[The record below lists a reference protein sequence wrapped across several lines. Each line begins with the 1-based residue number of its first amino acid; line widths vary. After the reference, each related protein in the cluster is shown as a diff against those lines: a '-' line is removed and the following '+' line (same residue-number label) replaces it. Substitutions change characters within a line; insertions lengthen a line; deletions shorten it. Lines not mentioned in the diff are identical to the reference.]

1 MNGSMTGRVFNN
13 RYQITDRVGIGGM
26 AEVYQA
32 QDRVLGRRVAIK
44 VMLPQYAADPEFT
57 RRFRQEAASAAN
69 LSSPYIVNV
78 YDWGQDD
85 GTYYIVMEY
94 VRGSDLKTAIQQR
107 GPITQRKAAE
117 IGSQVCQA
125 LSVAH
130 NQDIVHRDIKPQ
142 NIMIQPDGN
151 IKVMDFGIARA
162 KNSVGQRTSAVLGTA
177 HYISPEQAQGKDC
190 TATSDIYSL
199 GIVLYEATTGQ
210 LPFDGPDAIS
220 VATKQVNEYPKLP
233 SEINPEIDPALE
245 AIIMRALE
253 KDPNA
258 RFADAQEMKQALNDY
273 LAGRAGSGMAQQPTQ
288 FINYANP
295 GATTVMPVNATGG
308 MKPITSV
315 NPVVEADAKQ
325 GKKKGGKGRIIA
337 ILAVIAA
344 IAIAAFAFFNANSNE
359 VPVPDVE
366 GKTVS
371 KATEMLQD
379 AGFKV
384 GKQTETYSENVDK
397 GLVVGTN
404 PEGGKRAPKGSTV
417 DILVSQGAEEATVPD
432 LSDMTAQEA
441 QEALKKAGL
450 VGKAGTSEKS
460 DEVEK
465 GKVMSQ
471 DPQPGEKVALGTTV
485 TYVISL
491 GGEEVDVPNVVGSTE
506 ADATATLEAA
516 GFKVSVSSTESGS
529 VPDGCVARQNPGAGE
544 KAAKGDTVT
553 ITVKKGG
560 KHSVSA
566 SCSPA
571 EGGTISLSTSEVDD
585 GGGVNYTISVSPG
598 YTIASITDNYGGS
611 YGASASGYIGNIT
624 ADTVIY
630 VTFASTTGGGII
642 YNDPGTADQPDPEP
656 ATEPEEPN
664 SASTEA
670 AQDDNAE

>member
-1 MNGSMTGRVFNN
+1 MDQMIGRMLDN
-13 RYQITDRVGIGGM
+13 RYELLELIGSGGM
-26 AEVYQA
+26 AMVYKA
-32 QDRVLGRRVAIK
+32 KCHRLNRLVAVKVLKSDFASD
-44 VMLPQYAADPEFT
+44 ADFR
-57 RRFRQEAASAAN
+57 RRFYDESQAIAMLSHPNIVSVYDVSR
-69 LSSPYIVNV
+69 SSPE
-78 YDWGQDD
+78 
-85 GTYYIVMEY
+85 YIVMELIDGITLKQY
-94 VRGSDLKTAIQQR
+94 MERRGRLNWRESLHF
-107 GPITQRKAAE
+107 ITQIMK
-117 IGSQVCQA
+117 G
-125 LSVAH
+125 LSHAH
-130 NQDIVHRDIKPQ
+130 SRGIVHRDIKPQ

-337 ILAVIAA
+337 IQAVIAA

-471 DPQPGEKVALGTTV
+471 DPQPGEKVAVGTTV

-529 VPDGCVARQNPGAGE
+529 VPDGCVASQNPGAGE

>member
-1 MNGSMTGRVFNN
+1 M
-13 RYQITDRVGIGGM
+13 
-26 AEVYQA
+26 
-32 QDRVLGRRVAIK
+32 
-44 VMLPQYAADPEFT
+44 
-57 RRFRQEAASAAN
+57 
-69 LSSPYIVNV
+69 
-78 YDWGQDD
+78 
-85 GTYYIVMEY
+85 
-94 VRGSDLKTAIQQR
+94 
-107 GPITQRKAAE
+107 
-117 IGSQVCQA
+117 
-125 LSVAH
+125 
-130 NQDIVHRDIKPQ
+130 
-142 NIMIQPDGN
+142 
-151 IKVMDFGIARA
+151 
-162 KNSVGQRTSAVLGTA
+162 
-177 HYISPEQAQGKDC
+177 
-190 TATSDIYSL
+190 
-199 GIVLYEATTGQ
+199 LYEATTGQ

-471 DPQPGEKVALGTTV
+471 DPQPGEKVAVGTTV

-529 VPDGCVARQNPGAGE
+529 VPDGCVASQNPGAGE